1 LGHRLPI
8 PAGVLIATL
17 LAVGAVSIG
26 GAFLGL
32 PQLPIPSW
40 VRYVLQI
47 LLGMMV
53 GLRMDRDSLRA
64 GAHALIPASLL
75 AAILILTTV
84 AATVLT
90 APLTSADLVTTLFAA
105 APGGLTEMSLVS
117 MNFGAD
123 AAGVASVQLVR
134 VLVALAVIDIL
145 LNRLASKG
153 QSEDSDSDGQ
163 EEQQQDDAPKIDN
176 KEGLKKFGAAA
187 PWGVLGGVLGI
198 VSTLPAGG
206 VIGALVGSAGYRL
219 LTGRF
224 VPIKK
229 FRIGVQVLAGGVI
242 GLEVSSNFFSELLS
256 LAGAGA
262 LIILA
267 QLLLWFLLSWMLVKL
282 FGYDVP
288 TSALASSP
296 GGISGAVPAA
306 DDVGADAVVVTFIHL
321 VRLSTIVAVVP
332 VIVALFFGG

>member
-1 LGHRLPI
+1 
-8 PAGVLIATL
+8 
-17 LAVGAVSIG
+17 
-26 GAFLGL
+26 
-32 PQLPIPSW
+32 
-40 VRYVLQI
+40 VLQI

-163 EEQQQDDAPKIDN
+163 QQQDDVPKIDN
-176 KEGLKKFGAAA
+176 KEGLKKFGAAV

-267 QLLLWFLLSWMLVKL
+267 QLLLWLLLSWMLVKL
-282 FGYDVP
+282 FGYDLS

-296 GGISGAVPAA
+296 GGISGVVPAA

-332 VIVALFFGG
+332 VIVALFFSG